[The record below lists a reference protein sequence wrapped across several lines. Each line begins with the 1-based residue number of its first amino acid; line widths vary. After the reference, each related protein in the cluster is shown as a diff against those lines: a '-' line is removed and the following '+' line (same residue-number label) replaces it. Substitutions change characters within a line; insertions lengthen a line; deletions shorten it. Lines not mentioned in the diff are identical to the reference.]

1 VKLLP
6 HQEIGRDFLVSH
18 PRALLADGMRV
29 GKSVQSIA
37 ACDAMPNA
45 CVLVICPASLREQ
58 WRRQFRQF
66 ASQQPAV
73 LWVVSYEEAVKR
85 AATLGDAPWD
95 AVILDEAHYLKNRKS
110 KRTKAVFGTIIKN
123 AKRVWC
129 LTGTPSP
136 NNAAELWPMLRA
148 LFPETIAVDGRPMD
162 YWRFTKRFCIVKS
175 TPFGEKIEG
184 NRNTEELR
192 KRMEPIMLRRPSS
205 ILGNVILPPET
216 LYLDASAAEL
226 RRLEGEL
233 RAELGEAYRR
243 DPADLDNKVKARIG
257 RLTGLAK
264 VPALVERLKD
274 EFDSGLDKVVVFAW
288 HADVIRELVVKLGE
302 FDPVFVTGEVSP
314 ALRQTMVDEFN
325 TRPEVRMFIGNIKA
339 AGVGLDLSAACELI
353 FAETSWVPGD
363 NDQAAMRITGVNQ
376 KRATRVRYA
385 VLPGSIDER
394 LTEVNRRKSADIG
407 GAVRNMNDRLLQ
419 RDRQIL
425 RRNGCGT

>member
-37 ACDAMPNA
+37 ACDTFQNA

-58 WRRQFRQF
+58 WRRQFKQF
-66 ASQQPAV
+66 GDQAPAV

-85 AATLGDAPWD
+85 AAALGDAAWTV
-95 AVILDEAHYLKNRKS
+95 VILDESHYLKNRKS
-110 KRTKAVFGTIIKN
+110 KRTKAVFEVIVKN
-123 AKRVWC
+123 AQRVWC

-136 NNAAELWPMLRA
+136 NNASELWPMLRA
-148 LFPETIAVDGRPMD
+148 LFPETIMFDGKLMNF
-162 YWRFTKRFCIVKS
+162 WQFTKRFCVVRT

-184 NRNTEELR
+184 NRNTDELR
-192 KRMEPIMLRRPSS
+192 CRMEPIMLRRPSS
-205 ILGNVILPPET
+205 ILGGVRLPDEP
-216 LYLDASAAEL
+216 LYLDVAAAEL
-226 RRLEGEL
+226 KRLESEL

-243 DPADLDNKVKARIG
+243 DPEDMDDKVKARIG

-274 EFDSGLDKVVVFAW
+274 EFDSGLDKVVIFAW
-288 HADVIRELVVKLGE
+288 HVDVIDALIAGLTDFCPCVVDGG
-302 FDPVFVTGEVSP
+302 TAQSQ
-314 ALRQTMVDEFN
+314 RQYMVDIFAANEEC
-325 TRPEVRMFIGNIKA
+325 RVFIGNIKA

-394 LTEVNRRKSADIG
+394 LTEVNRRKSADI
-407 GAVRNMNDRLLQ
+407 AALF
-419 RDRQIL
+419 
-425 RRNGCGT
+425 GT